1 MIGCITALSALP
13 AYGQD
18 VTISPSSGQLIAGLT
33 YTGEVGFEQGWS
45 SLWRH
50 NQLPLTLHVSDK
62 KDLTSSGVLK
72 DPAGNISLDKSQNLY
87 IVDGGESVS
96 TLMCLSL
103 PKGFRFTRYRIVL
116 LNNINGKTINSAKH
130 TSMSKQLY
138 ETGSTFDYENPL
150 AATAS
155 MGSTNET
162 KDYVIERT
170 SKTASDMTN
179 NLYFYFWHEKNGF
192 YGATIKSIELYFTA
206 ESEFQAEGVP
216 GAPDEI
222 ISDGVNM
229 VGSEFTTGKLDLGLI
244 QPNTKSGVTYYSYDY
259 KNVIDL
265 TAQNWL
271 YQENAVTAG
280 KLPATAGS
288 GNIQVL
294 RNDGQLYYAL
304 GNGTYY
310 IETPTETKNQNG
322 KTIPLGY
329 RITGA
334 EIKAHY
340 GTQANASPITY
351 DGKTGTISY
360 TTGYLLLQTTYYLQT
375 NGYWKTSPETEW
387 TLTKTG
393 KLQSGNYYLS
403 VQTSGSG
410 NKVQYIINGT
420 RDINQASTFTVNDGR
435 VMWGDNYLSMYDKN
449 SRARFYSDD
458 DKAATWT
465 AHQASVT
472 NPAFTPSDFKLDL
485 YGTNKDNVE
494 AMANVSSSNK
504 DANLSVQKSGTEY
517 IANGTTD
524 INEANGFTLSDD
536 GHVMYGEL
544 TLSITSN
551 DSARFMKDDGSY
563 NNFASWN
570 VINSYTTNPAFTPSD
585 FKLELYGTKK
595 DNVEERANVSSSNT
609 NATLSVS
616 GLNNDAV
623 KFTIS
628 GLADGTKALI
638 TYNLT
643 MEQLNPFINTLDIV
657 CHSKKMAGQTIT
669 QQFTSND
676 FQVAGGAFHFY
687 VPAAFADANNNCTFT
702 FENLTSKYM
711 DSTYGHGTNGNSRNY
726 FVKSAYYNKYGD
738 GMQYTATGDENAS
751 TKVSTAWCA
760 NQPFKYNNAHELAN
774 DNVSATATT
783 LEEYPYS
790 EARYT
795 ASDGS
800 GTITGEKGTFTDN
813 IELQVNSGSKDCYL
827 TTGDETRYN
836 IAPTTAMEHR
846 YYAFYLMKIDL
857 DVQEYDAYCRM
868 TKLYDATCYEGDL
881 EKPMYG
887 GTFEAYEK
895 GHAGDKQYQIS
906 SDLAFL
912 SVSMMVDALKAA
924 ETQYGFT
931 ADQVLYLDYTNLYSV
946 LVESKENMA
955 DMKGKLNPNCLI
967 FFPQRT
973 VYNEDNYV
981 SKTQSGDY
989 RACKNI
995 IITDKQPFYS
1005 PYKITVPAENYAAY
1019 TRKIELANYNK
1030 TALATLVL
1038 PFSIEVS
1045 EGVHVNNNSR
1055 ISLYQMQTNE
1065 GLTVEKEEGNTG
1077 KDFWAK
1083 ATFSPI
1089 AVSRTVPNMP
1099 YMVQVEKFSDAEDV
1113 NFEILQYGS
1122 DVEATVS
1129 GEETEAGCF
1138 MNKDYTFQGP
1148 KSTGTIDNATHAF
1161 TLYGSYSGKKLI
1173 KDGGWFY
1180 FANSKFYNSKNLKG
1194 QYLYSYPFRAYFG
1207 HETSNGNGAKVMR
1220 GFSLSFGDDAT
1231 TDIADLT
1238 TAADDTGLTLSTR
1251 HGQLTVTASSETTL
1265 TVVSAAG
1272 VTMCRTT
1279 LGAGETKTVSL
1290 ATGLYIVNGKK
1301 VVVP

>member
-1 MIGCITALSALP
+1 MKHLFSNTKRSRLRSALILLLIGCITALSALP

-18 VTISPSSGQLIAGLT
+18 VTISPSSGHLIAGLT

-116 LNNINGKTINSAKH
+116 LNNINGKTINSANH
-130 TSMSKQLY
+130 ASMSKRLY

-150 AATAS
+150 AATTS

-206 ESEFQAEGVP
+206 EAKFEAKGVP
-216 GAPDEI
+216 GTPDEI
-222 ISDGVNM
+222 ISEGVNM
-229 VGSEFTTGKLDLGLI
+229 VGSEFTTGKLDLGVVK
-244 QPNTKSGVTYYSYDY
+244 PNTKSGVTYYSYDY
-259 KNVIDL
+259 QNVIDL
-265 TAQNWL
+265 TAKNWL
-271 YQENAVTAG
+271 YQADAVTDG
-280 KLPATAGS
+280 KLPETASS

-334 EIKAHY
+334 TINAHY
-340 GTQANASPITY
+340 GTQANASTITY
-351 DGKTGTISY
+351 DGKMGTISARWSGTTY
-360 TTGYLLLQTTYYLQT
+360 RLTTDGTWTTGAGAQ
-375 NGYWKTSPETEW
+375 W
-387 TLTKTG
+387 TQTKTG

-403 VQTSGSG
+403 VQ
-410 NKVQYIINGT
+410 
-420 RDINQASTFTVNDGR
+420 
-435 VMWGDNYLSMYDKN
+435 
-449 SRARFYSDD
+449 
-458 DKAATWT
+458 
-465 AHQASVT
+465 
-472 NPAFTPSDFKLDL
+472 
-485 YGTNKDNVE
+485 
-494 AMANVSSSNK
+494 
-504 DANLSVQKSGTEY
+504 KSGTVY
-517 IANGTTD
+517 IANGTTNSD
-524 INEANGFTLSDD
+524 EANSFTLSG
-536 GHVMYGEL
+536 GHVMYGDL
-544 TLSITSN
+544 TLSITGN
-551 DSARFMKDDGSY
+551 NRARFMKDDGSY

-570 VINSYTTNPAFTPSD
+570 TVNSSTTNPAFTPSN
-585 FKLELYGTKK
+585 FKLELFGTNK
-595 DNVEERANVSSSNT
+595 DNVKAMANVSSSNKDA
-609 NATLSVS
+609 NLSVS
-616 GLNNDAV
+616 SLNNDAV

-628 GLADGTKALI
+628 GLKEGTKALI

-657 CHSKKMAGQTIT
+657 CHSKKMEGQTIT

-687 VPAAFADANNNCTFT
+687 VPAAFADENNNCTFT

-711 DSTYGHGTNGNSRNY
+711 DPTYGHGTNGNGRNY
-726 FVKSAYYNKYGD
+726 FVKSDYYNDYGD
-738 GMQYTATGDENAS
+738 GKQYKATGDEEAS
-751 TKVSTAWCA
+751 TKVSTSWCA
-760 NQPFKYNNAHELAN
+760 DQPFKYNNAHELAN
-774 DNVSATATT
+774 DNVSATAAT

-790 EARYT
+790 EALYT

-800 GTITGEKGTFTDN
+800 GTITGVPGTFTDN
-813 IELQVNSGSKDCYL
+813 IELRVNDDAKDCYL

-868 TKLYDATCYEGDL
+868 EKLYDATCYEGDL

-906 SDLAFL
+906 SDQAFL
-912 SVSMMVDALKAA
+912 SVSMMVQALKDA
-924 ETQYGFT
+924 EGRHDFT

-946 LVESKENMA
+946 LVESKESMA
-955 DMKGKLNPNCLI
+955 AMKGKLNPNCLI

-995 IITDKQPFYS
+995 VITDKQPFYS
-1005 PYKITVPAENYAAY
+1005 PYKISVPAENYASY
-1019 TRKIELANYNK
+1019 TRKVTHPLNGKA
-1030 TALATLVL
+1030 TLATLVL
-1038 PFSIEVS
+1038 PFSIELND
-1045 EGVHVNNNSR
+1045 GVHSNNNSTFTL
-1055 ISLYQMQTNE
+1055 SQMVAENCLDINNE
-1065 GLTVEKEEGNTG
+1065 TGNVGTDFYG
-1077 KDFWAK
+1077 KAYFRKVDA
-1083 ATFSPI
+1083 P
-1089 AVSRTVPNMP
+1089 RTTPNTP
-1099 YMVQVEKFSDAEDV
+1099 YMVEVVTDLSGDDTS
-1113 NFEILQYGS
+1113 FEILQYGS
-1122 DVEATVS
+1122 DIYATPD
-1129 GEETEAGCF
+1129 G
-1138 MNKDYTFQGP
+1138 MKDDYTFEGETA
-1148 KSTGTIDNATHAF
+1148 TGTIGNSNYTF
-1161 TLYGSYSGKKLI
+1161 TNYGSYSGKKLA
-1173 KDGGWFY
+1173 KNTGWFY
-1180 FANSKFYNSKNLKG
+1180 FAQNKFYNSKNLSEK
-1194 QYLYSYPFRAYFG
+1194 YDNVFVYPFRAYFG
-1207 HETSNGNGAKVMR
+1207 YKTDGNAKDMDGFEVSFDEPTSIGFTPTVSDNGLNIKGGHGR
-1220 GFSLSFGDDAT
+1220 
-1231 TDIADLT
+1231 
-1238 TAADDTGLTLSTR
+1238 LTLY
-1251 HGQLTVTASSETTL
+1251 ASSETPVSIASASGVLVWRATVEPNQPQTVTL
-1265 TVVSAAG
+1265 PS
-1272 VTMCRTT
+1272 
-1279 LGAGETKTVSL
+1279 
-1290 ATGLYIVNGKK
+1290 GLYIVNGKK
-1301 VVVP
+1301 VIIR

>member
-1 MIGCITALSALP
+1 MYETN
-13 AYGQD
+13 
-18 VTISPSSGQLIAGLT
+18 SS
-33 YTGEVGFEQGWS
+33 FS
-45 SLWRH
+45 
-50 NQLPLTLHVSDK
+50 
-62 KDLTSSGVLK
+62 
-72 DPAGNISLDKSQNLY
+72 
-87 IVDGGESVS
+87 
-96 TLMCLSL
+96 
-103 PKGFRFTRYRIVL
+103 
-116 LNNINGKTINSAKH
+116 INS
-130 TSMSKQLY
+130 
-138 ETGSTFDYENPL
+138 PL
-150 AATAS
+150 ASTAVMS
-155 MGSTNET
+155 GNNDSEE
-162 KDYVIERT
+162 YVIERT
-170 SKTASDMTN
+170 SKTETDMGN
-179 NLYFYFWHEKNGF
+179 NLYFYFWCASNN
-192 YGATIKSIELYFTA
+192 YYACTIKSIELYFTA
-206 ESEFQAEGVP
+206 EAEFQAEGVP

-229 VGSEFTTGKLDLGLI
+229 VGSEFTTGKLDLGLVK
-244 QPNTKSGVTYYSYDY
+244 PNTKSGVTYYSYDY
-259 KNVIDL
+259 QNVIDL
-265 TAQNWL
+265 TAKNWL
-271 YQENAVTAG
+271 YEEGAVTADK
-280 KLPATAGS
+280 KLPETAGS
-288 GNIQVL
+288 GQIQVL

-334 EIKAHY
+334 TINAHY
-340 GTQANASPITY
+340 GTPAPSSPITY
-351 DGKTGTISY
+351 DGKIGTISARWN
-360 TTGYLLLQTTYYLQT
+360 GTTYYLQT
-375 NGYWKTSPETEW
+375 NGTWDTGYGAQW
-387 TLTKTG
+387 TLTNRG

-403 VQTSGSG
+403 VQKNTYTQRGR
-410 NKVQYIINGT
+410 QY
-420 RDINQASTFTVNDGR
+420 V
-435 VMWGDNYLSMYDKN
+435 
-449 SRARFYSDD
+449 
-458 DKAATWT
+458 
-465 AHQASVT
+465 
-472 NPAFTPSDFKLDL
+472 
-485 YGTNKDNVE
+485 
-494 AMANVSSSNK
+494 
-504 DANLSVQKSGTEY
+504 EY

-524 INEANGFTLSDD
+524 INEANSFELSG

-544 TLSITSN
+544 TLSKTSN
-551 DSARFMKDDGSY
+551 DRARFMSEDGSY
-563 NNFASWN
+563 NNFAAWN
-570 VINSYTTNPAFTPSD
+570 VISSSTTNPAYTPSN
-585 FKLELYGTKK
+585 FKLELYGTNK
-595 DNVEERANVSSSNT
+595 DNFEEMANVNSSNT
-609 NATLSVS
+609 DATLSVS

-623 KFTIS
+623 KFIIS

-657 CHSKKMAGQTIT
+657 CHSKKMDGQTIT

-687 VPAAFADANNNCTFT
+687 VPTAFADENNNCKFT

-711 DSTYGHGTNGNSRNY
+711 DPTYGHGTTGNGRNY

-738 GMQYTATGDENAS
+738 GKQYEAKGNEEAS
-751 TKVSTAWCA
+751 TKVSTAMCA
-760 NQPFKYNNAHELAN
+760 DQPFKYNNAHELAN
-774 DNVSATATT
+774 DKVSATAAT

-795 ASDGS
+795 ASNGS
-800 GTITGEKGTFTDN
+800 GTITGNPGTFTED
-813 IELQVNSGSKDCYL
+813 IELAVNSPAKDCYL

-857 DVQEYDAYCRM
+857 DVKEYDAYCRM
-868 TKLYDATCYEGDL
+868 TKLYDNTCYEGDK
-881 EKPMYG
+881 EKAMYG

-924 ETQYGFT
+924 EERHDFT

-955 DMKGKLNPNCLI
+955 EMKGKLNPNCLI

-973 VYNEDNYV
+973 VYNENNYV

-1019 TRKIELANYNK
+1019 TRKITFDGYNK
-1030 TALATLVL
+1030 TKLATLVL

-1045 EGVHVNNNSR
+1045 NGVHVNNNCE
-1055 ISLYQMQTNE
+1055 ISLSQMQTND
-1065 GLTVEKEEGNTG
+1065 GLTVDKEEGNTG

-1089 AVSRTVPNMP
+1089 TVSRTVPNMP
-1099 YMVQVEKFSDAEDV
+1099 YMVQVKKFSEAEDV
-1113 NFEILQYGS
+1113 NFEIQQYGS

-1148 KSTGTIDNATHAF
+1148 KSTGKIDNATHAF
-1161 TLYGSYSGKKLI
+1161 TLYGSYSGKKLS

-1180 FANSKFYNSKNLKG
+1180 FADSKFYNSKNLKG

-1207 HETSNGNGAKVMR
+1207 HETSNSAKVMR
-1220 GFSLSFGDDAT
+1220 GFSLSFGDGAT
-1231 TDIADLT
+1231 TGINDLT
-1238 TAADDTGLTLSTR
+1238 TASDDTGLSLSTR
-1251 HGQLTVTASSETTL
+1251 QGQLTVTASSETTL

-1279 LGAGETKTVSL
+1279 LGAGETKTVGL
-1290 ATGLYIVNGKK
+1290 ATGLYMVNGKK

>member
-1 MIGCITALSALP
+1 MKQLFSNTKRSRLRSALILLLIGCITALSALP

-18 VTISPSSGQLIAGLT
+18 VTISPSSGHLIAGLT
-33 YTGEVGFEQGWS
+33 YSGEVGFEQGWS

-87 IVDGGESVS
+87 VVDGGASVS
-96 TLMCLSL
+96 TLMSLSL
-103 PKGFRFTRYRIVL
+103 PKGFRFTGYRIVL
-116 LNNINGKTINSAKH
+116 LNNINGKTINSANH
-130 TSMSKQLY
+130 ASMSKRLY
-138 ETGSTFDYENPL
+138 ETGSTFDYNSPL
-150 AATAS
+150 AATAI

-229 VGSEFTTGKLDLGLI
+229 VGSEFTTGKLDLGTI
-244 QPNTKSGVTYYSYDY
+244 QPNTKNGKTYYSYDY
-259 KNVIDL
+259 QNVVDL
-265 TAQNWL
+265 TAKNWL
-271 YQENAVTAG
+271 YQEEAVTTDK
-280 KLPATAGS
+280 KLPETAGS

-294 RNDGQLYYAL
+294 SNDDKLYYAL

-322 KTIPLGY
+322 KSIPLGY

-334 EIKAHY
+334 QIKAHY
-340 GTQANASPITY
+340 GTAAGSSTVSF
-351 DGKTGTISY
+351 DSKTGTISY
-360 TTGYLLLQTTYYLQT
+360 TTSGWRGNTYYLQT
-375 NGYWKTSPETEW
+375 DGTWDTRPDVQW
-387 TLTKTG
+387 TLTKTN
-393 KLQSGNYYLS
+393 KLQSGNYYLT
-403 VQTSGSG
+403 VQKYTSNGRTSYIA
-410 NKVQYIINGT
+410 NRTTDINAASAFNIINS
-420 RDINQASTFTVNDGR
+420 QVKY
-435 VMWGDNYLSMYDKN
+435 GDLYLSYYSSKYKAM
-449 SRARFYSDD
+449 FYSDNG
-458 DKAATWT
+458 KAATWK
-465 AHQASVT
+465 AQQASVT
-472 NPAFTPSDFKLDL
+472 NPAYKPS
-485 YGTNKDNVE
+485 N
-494 AMANVSSSNK
+494 
-504 DANLSVQKSGTEY
+504 
-517 IANGTTD
+517 
-524 INEANGFTLSDD
+524 
-536 GHVMYGEL
+536 
-544 TLSITSN
+544 
-551 DSARFMKDDGSY
+551 
-563 NNFASWN
+563 
-570 VINSYTTNPAFTPSD
+570 
-585 FKLELYGTKK
+585 FKLELFGTKK
-595 DNVEERANVSSSNT
+595 DNVERTEDVSSSNT
-609 NATLSVS
+609 DATLSVS

-628 GLADGTKALI
+628 GLADGAKALI

-657 CHSKKMAGQTIT
+657 CHSKKMEGQTIT

-687 VPAAFADANNNCTFT
+687 VPTAFADESDKCTFT

-711 DSTYGHGTNGNSRNY
+711 DPTYGHGTNGNGRNY

-738 GMQYTATGDENAS
+738 GMQYTATGDEDAS

-800 GTITGEKGTFTDN
+800 GTTTGKQGTFTDN
-813 IELQVNSGSKDCYL
+813 IKLAVNDPAKDCYL

-857 DVQEYDAYCRM
+857 DVKEYDAYCRM
-868 TKLYDATCYEGDL
+868 KKLYDATCYEGDL

-887 GTFEAYEK
+887 GTFEAY
-895 GHAGDKQYQIS
+895 DKETGQQIP
-906 SDLAFL
+906 SDQAFL
-912 SVSMMVDALKAA
+912 SVSMMVDALMAA
-924 ETQYGFT
+924 EKRDGFT

-955 DMKGKLNPNCLI
+955 AMKAKLNPNCLI

-981 SKTQSGDY
+981 SKTQNGDY

-1005 PYKITVPAENYAAY
+1005 PYKITVPAENYASY
-1019 TRKIELANYNK
+1019 SRKITTQMNGKA
-1030 TALATLVL
+1030 TLATLVL
-1038 PFSIEVS
+1038 PFSIELS
-1045 EGVHVNNNSR
+1045 EGVHRNNNS
-1055 ISLYQMQTNE
+1055 SFTLYQMVSDNCLSTNSDTGGE
-1065 GLTVEKEEGNTG
+1065 GTNYKDMAHFSRVDAQRTTANT
-1077 KDFWAK
+1077 
-1083 ATFSPI
+1083 
-1089 AVSRTVPNMP
+1089 P
-1099 YMVQVEKFSDAEDV
+1099 YMVEVGKGSADD
-1113 NFEILQYGS
+1113 NTSFEILQYGS
-1122 DVEATVS
+1122 DISATPDD
-1129 GEETEAGCF
+1129 
-1138 MNKDYTFQGP
+1138 MQKDYTFVGETA
-1148 KSTGTIDNATHAF
+1148 TGTIDNSPYTF
-1161 TLYGSYSGKKLI
+1161 TNYGSYSGKKLA
-1173 KDGGWFY
+1173 KNTGWFY
-1180 FANSKFYNSKNLKG
+1180 FAQNKFYNSKNLSG
-1194 QYLYSYPFRAYFG
+1194 EYLYMYPFRAYFAYTNGGSAKDMDGFEVSFDEPTSIGFTPTVSDDGLNIKGG
-1207 HETSNGNGAKVMR
+1207 HGR
-1220 GFSLSFGDDAT
+1220 
-1231 TDIADLT
+1231 
-1238 TAADDTGLTLSTR
+1238 LTLY
-1251 HGQLTVTASSETTL
+1251 ASSETPVSIASASGVLVWRATVEPNQPQAVTL
-1265 TVVSAAG
+1265 PS
-1272 VTMCRTT
+1272 
-1279 LGAGETKTVSL
+1279 
-1290 ATGLYIVNGKK
+1290 GLYIVNGKK
-1301 VVVP
+1301 VIIR

>member
-1 MIGCITALSALP
+1 MKHLFSNTKRSRLRSALILLIGCITALSALP

-18 VTISPSSGQLIAGLT
+18 VTISPSSGHLIAGLT

-116 LNNINGKTINSAKH
+116 LNNINGKTINSASH
-130 TSMSKQLY
+130 ASMSKRLY

-170 SKTASDMTN
+170 SKIASDMTN

-206 ESEFQAEGVP
+206 EAEFQAEGVP

-229 VGSEFTTGKLDLGLI
+229 VGSEFTTGKLDLGVI
-244 QPNTKSGVTYYSYDY
+244 QPNTKGSSTYYSYNY
-259 KNVIDL
+259 ENVIDL
-265 TAQNWL
+265 TAKNWL
-271 YQENAVTAG
+271 YQEDAVSGG
-280 KLPATAGS
+280 KLPETAGS
-288 GNIQVL
+288 GKIQVL
-294 RNDGQLYYAL
+294 QNGNQLYYAL

-322 KTIPLGY
+322 KSIPLGY

-334 EIKAHY
+334 KINAHY
-340 GTQANASPITY
+340 GTAAGSSIVSF
-351 DGKTGTISY
+351 DSKTGTISY
-360 TTGYLLLQTTYYLQT
+360 TTSGLWGTTNYYLQT
-375 NGYWKTSPETEW
+375 DGTWGNSPVQW
-387 TLTKTG
+387 THTKTG
-393 KLQSGNYYLS
+393 KLQSGNYYLT
-403 VQTSGSG
+403 VQKYTSNGRTS
-410 NKVQYIINGT
+410 YIANGT
-420 RDINQASTFTVNDGR
+420 TNKDEASAFTISNNQVKY
-435 VMWGDNYLSMYDKN
+435 GDLYLSRYSND
-449 SRARFYSDD
+449 RARFYSDND
-458 DKAATWT
+458 YAATWT
-465 AHQASVT
+465 ANTGSVT
-472 NPAFTPSDFKLDL
+472 NPAYTPSDFTLSL
-485 YGTNKDNVE
+485 YGTNGKDIQE
-494 AMANVSSSNK
+494 MAKVSNNDK
-504 DANLSVQKSGTEY
+504 D
-517 IANGTTD
+517 
-524 INEANGFTLSDD
+524 
-536 GHVMYGEL
+536 L
-544 TLSITSN
+544 TLEV
-551 DSARFMKDDGSY
+551 D
-563 NNFASWN
+563 
-570 VINSYTTNPAFTPSD
+570 
-585 FKLELYGTKK
+585 
-595 DNVEERANVSSSNT
+595 
-609 NATLSVS
+609 

-628 GLADGTKALI
+628 GLKEGTKALI

-657 CHSKKMAGQTIT
+657 CHSKKMDGQTIT

-687 VPAAFADANNNCTFT
+687 VPTAFADESNKCTFT

-711 DSTYGHGTNGNSRNY
+711 DSTYGHGTNGNGRNY
-726 FVKSAYYNKYGD
+726 FVKSEYYNTFGD
-738 GMQYTATGDENAS
+738 GEQYKAKGDEKAS
-751 TKVSTAWCA
+751 TKVSTSWCA
-760 NQPFKYNNAHELAN
+760 DQPFKYNNAHELAN
-774 DNVSATATT
+774 DNVSATAAT

-800 GTITGEKGTFTDN
+800 GTITGKQGTFTDN
-813 IELQVNSGSKDCYL
+813 IELAVSDPAKDCYL

-846 YYAFYLMKIDL
+846 YYAFYLMEIDL
-857 DVQEYDAYCRM
+857 DVKEYDAYCRM
-868 TKLYDATCYEGDL
+868 TKLYDATCYEGDK

-895 GHAGDKQYQIS
+895 GYAGKTGHQIPS
-906 SDLAFL
+906 NQAFL

-924 ETQYGFT
+924 EKQYDFT

-955 DMKGKLNPNCLI
+955 EMKAKLNPNCLI

-1005 PYKITVPAENYAAY
+1005 PYKITVPAENYASY
-1019 TRKIELANYNK
+1019 TRKVTNPMNGKA
-1030 TALATLVL
+1030 TLATLVL
-1038 PFSIEVS
+1038 PFSIELS
-1045 EGVHVNNNSR
+1045 NSVHRNDNS
-1055 ISLYQMQTNE
+1055 SFTLYQMKSDNCLSADSETGGEATNYW
-1065 GLTVEKEEGNTG
+1065 G
-1077 KDFWAK
+1077 KAYFV
-1083 ATFSPI
+1083 P
-1089 AVSRTVPNMP
+1089 VSISTSVPNTP
-1099 YMVQVEKFSDAEDV
+1099 YMVKVEPQPSDEGDTS
-1113 NFEILQYGS
+1113 FEILQYGS
-1122 DVEATVS
+1122 DIYATPNDMQ
-1129 GEETEAGCF
+1129 E
-1138 MNKDYTFQGP
+1138 DYTFVGETA
-1148 KSTGTIDNATHAF
+1148 KGTIGNSPYTF
-1161 TLYGSYSGKKLI
+1161 TNYGSYSGKKLA
-1173 KDGGWFY
+1173 KNTGWFY
-1180 FANSKFYNSKNLKG
+1180 FAQNKFYNSKNLSKK
-1194 QYLYSYPFRAYFG
+1194 YDNVYVYPFRAYFSYTNGGSAKDMDGFEVSFDEPTSIGFTPTVSDNGLNIKGG
-1207 HETSNGNGAKVMR
+1207 HGR
-1220 GFSLSFGDDAT
+1220 
-1231 TDIADLT
+1231 
-1238 TAADDTGLTLSTR
+1238 LTLY
-1251 HGQLTVTASSETTL
+1251 ASSETPVSIASATGVLVWRATVEPNQPQTVTL
-1265 TVVSAAG
+1265 PS
-1272 VTMCRTT
+1272 
-1279 LGAGETKTVSL
+1279 
-1290 ATGLYIVNGKK
+1290 GLYIVNGKK
-1301 VVVP
+1301 VIIR

>member
-1 MIGCITALSALP
+1 MKHYLTKTRRRLDGLAVFVVLLGVFLASLNGLK
-13 AYGQD
+13 AYGQN
-18 VTISPSSGQLIAGLT
+18 VTISPSSGHLIAALT
-33 YTGEVGFEQGWS
+33 YENEVGFQNGWS
-45 SLWRH
+45 ALWRH
-50 NQLPLTLHVSDK
+50 NQLPLSLHVSDK
-62 KDLTSSGVLK
+62 PDLTASGVLK
-72 DPAGNISLDKSQNLY
+72 DPAGNIRLDTESNRYVLM
-87 IVDGGESVS
+87 GGSSVTTHMS
-96 TLMCLSL
+96 FSL
-103 PKGFRFTRYRIVL
+103 PKGFRFTGYRMVL
-116 LNNINGKTINSAKH
+116 LNDRNGTSYGGFDLKAINKRMYETNSSFSINS
-130 TSMSKQLY
+130 
-138 ETGSTFDYENPL
+138 PL
-150 AATAS
+150 ASTAVMS
-155 MGSTNET
+155 GNNDSEE
-162 KDYVIERT
+162 YVIERT
-170 SKTASDMTN
+170 SKTETDMGN
-179 NLYFYFWHEKNGF
+179 NLYFYFWCASNN
-192 YGATIKSIELYFTA
+192 YYACTIKSIELYFTA
-206 ESEFQAEGVP
+206 EAEFQAEGVP

-229 VGSEFTTGKLDLGLI
+229 VGSEFTTGKLDLGLVK
-244 QPNTKSGVTYYSYDY
+244 PNTKSGVTYYSYDY
-259 KNVIDL
+259 QNVIDL
-265 TAQNWL
+265 TAKNWL
-271 YQENAVTAG
+271 YEEGAVTADK
-280 KLPATAGS
+280 KLPETAGS
-288 GNIQVL
+288 GQIQVL

-334 EIKAHY
+334 TINAHY
-340 GTQANASPITY
+340 GTPAPSSPITY
-351 DGKTGTISY
+351 DGKIGTISARWN
-360 TTGYLLLQTTYYLQT
+360 GTTYYLQT
-375 NGYWKTSPETEW
+375 NGTWDTGYGAQW
-387 TLTKTG
+387 TLTNRG

-403 VQTSGSG
+403 VQKNTYTQRGR
-410 NKVQYIINGT
+410 QY
-420 RDINQASTFTVNDGR
+420 V
-435 VMWGDNYLSMYDKN
+435 
-449 SRARFYSDD
+449 
-458 DKAATWT
+458 
-465 AHQASVT
+465 
-472 NPAFTPSDFKLDL
+472 
-485 YGTNKDNVE
+485 
-494 AMANVSSSNK
+494 
-504 DANLSVQKSGTEY
+504 EY

-524 INEANGFTLSDD
+524 INEANSFELSG

-544 TLSITSN
+544 TLSKTSN
-551 DSARFMKDDGSY
+551 DRARFMSEDGSY
-563 NNFASWN
+563 NNFAAWN
-570 VINSYTTNPAFTPSD
+570 VISSSTSNPAFTPSN
-585 FKLELYGTKK
+585 FKLELYGIDKNK
-595 DNVEERANVSSSNT
+595 VEGMANVSSSNT
-609 NATLSVS
+609 DATLSVS
-616 GLNNDAV
+616 SLNNDAV

-628 GLADGTKALI
+628 GLTEGTKALI

-657 CHSKKMAGQTIT
+657 CHSKKMEGQTIT

-687 VPAAFADANNNCTFT
+687 VPTAFADKDNNCTFT

-711 DSTYGHGTNGNSRNY
+711 DPTYGHGTTGNGRNY
-726 FVKSAYYNKYGD
+726 FVKSDYYNTYGD
-738 GMQYTATGDENAS
+738 GKQYDATGNENAS
-751 TKVSTAWCA
+751 TKVSTAMCA

-774 DNVSATATT
+774 DKVSATAAT

-795 ASDGS
+795 ADDGS

-813 IELQVNSGSKDCYL
+813 IELRVNDNAKDCYL

-857 DVQEYDAYCRM
+857 DVKEYDAYCRM
-868 TKLYDATCYEGDL
+868 TKLYDATCYEGDQ

-924 ETQYGFT
+924 EEHYGFT

-955 DMKGKLNPNCLI
+955 DMKAKLNPNCLI

-1019 TRKIELANYNK
+1019 TRKITFDGYNK
-1030 TALATLVL
+1030 TKLATLVL

-1045 EGVHVNNNSR
+1045 NGVHVNNNCE
-1055 ISLYQMQTNE
+1055 ISLSQMQTND
-1065 GLTVEKEEGNTG
+1065 GLTVDKEEGNTG

-1089 AVSRTVPNMP
+1089 TVSRTVPNMP
-1099 YMVQVEKFSDAEDV
+1099 YMVQVKKFSEAEDV
-1113 NFEILQYGS
+1113 NFEIQQYGS

-1148 KSTGTIDNATHAF
+1148 KSTGKIDNATHAF
-1161 TLYGSYSGKKLI
+1161 TLYGSYSGKKLS

-1180 FANSKFYNSKNLKG
+1180 FTDSKFYNSKNLTGK
-1194 QYLYSYPFRAYFG
+1194 YLYMYPFRAYFG
-1207 HETSNGNGAKVMR
+1207 HETSNGAKVMR
-1220 GFSLSFGDDAT
+1220 GFSLSFGGDAT
-1231 TDIADLT
+1231 TGINDLT
-1238 TAADDTGLTLSTR
+1238 TSADDTGLTLSTR

-1279 LGAGETKTVSL
+1279 LGAGETKTVGL
-1290 ATGLYIVNGKK
+1290 ATGSIW
-1301 VVVP
+1301 